1 VRCSL
6 VMVLYMGDG
15 GCTGSWGKAETRL
28 VGIFVKEKGDSNLRS
43 YKMLKYDYM
52 MLYHIQ

>member
-15 GCTGSWGKAETRL
+15 GCTGSWGKAKTRL